1 MFTAFAGVSLLAM
14 ATAEWA
20 SASLVSASVPASAT
34 GGAPGSIDLS
44 GSIEAAS
51 TWYSTSMRSR
61 ASSAMDGS
69 SAATAA
75 TGWPMNTTRSI
86 ARTAWA
92 RVGAFFFSCGMSLAV
107 STARTPGSA
116 LAALVSIETI
126 LAWACG
132 LRSSL
137 ACSRPLGW
145 MSATYCTR
153 PVTFSGPSGRG
164 IERPTPLTSR
174 VVFIVLIERSSA
186 RRSCP
191 PPR

>member
-1 MFTAFAGVSLLAM
+1 M

-34 GGAPGSIDLS
+34 GGAPGSIALS
-44 GSIEAAS
+44 GSIEAGS
-51 TWYSTSMRSR
+51 TWYSTLMRSR
-61 ASSAMDGS
+61 ASSAIDSS

-75 TGWPMNTTRSI
+75 TGWPMNTARSM
-86 ARTAWA
+86 ARTACA
-92 RVGAFFFSCGMSLAV
+92 RVGAFFFRCGMSFAV

-116 LAALVSIETI
+116 LAALTSIETI
-126 LAWACG
+126 RACACG
-132 LRSSL
+132 LRRSL
-137 ACSRPLGW
+137 AWSRPLGW
-145 MSATYCTR
+145 MSATYWTR

-164 IERPTPLTSR
+164 IETPTPLTSR

-186 RRSCP
+186 RRASP